1 MSVHLVLKH
10 SAQTTLFQ
18 IAEKRLIE
26 RLGIGRGYL
35 HVMLTFADSDREAAD
50 SYQRRQHFQLITWPN
65 TDHCGVC
72 IITHLYYPRN
82 QV

>member
-1 MSVHLVLKH
+1 M
-10 SAQTTLFQ
+10 
-18 IAEKRLIE
+18 E

-50 SYQRRQHFQLITWPN
+50 SYELRQHSQLITWPI

-72 IITHLYYPRN
+72 IITHLSTTLAIKSDMSRALFA
-82 QV
+82 